1 MANFPRSFLHD
12 SFLVSFLRFSRGRRS
27 SSFSSSFPPFRFLFL
42 SSRCQNF
49 QLLGLVALLLLFP
62 STAELPKRS
71 SPSLRFKEWHRSF
84 VSETRALRNSRTRR
98 YRGTTFRGEPLGW
111 CSISNWIKLSLF
123 PLSRRGLRRDDL
135 LCERKQ
141 KFNSHTLFSTN
152 TACSS
157 RAWSC
162 FSARVVRKLS
172 LSLSLS
178 LSEESRQ
185 KAVLF
190 SIKTL
195 SHDSFETTLVF
206 ALLSREREKE
216 REKERERETKRE
228 LA

>member
-62 STAELPKRS
+62 LTAELPKRS

-98 YRGTTFRGEPLGW
+98 YRGTPFRNGEPPLRW
-111 CSISNWIKLSLF
+111 CSISDWMMTLFSLSF
-123 PLSRRGLRRDDL
+123 RRGLRRQTTSSASESKNPIHHAEDA
-135 LCERKQ
+135 
-141 KFNSHTLFSTN
+141 LFDEHESV
-152 TACSS
+152 
-157 RAWSC
+157 
-162 FSARVVRKLS
+162 RVVESRVVVLFRTCLCAKT

-185 KAVLF
+185 SF
-190 SIKTL
+190 SP
-195 SHDSFETTLVF
+195 
-206 ALLSREREKE
+206 
-216 REKERERETKRE
+216 
-228 LA
+228 